1 MRTSL
6 RETKMLDDYSLR
18 KQADDERLLSE
29 ARLLLSPALRDK
41 LHWQQQVYQIVR
53 SYGRRRLKE
62 ELEAVHT
69 QLFTESR
76 FMRFRKKIYHI
87 FKNS

>member
-1 MRTSL
+1 
-6 RETKMLDDYSLR
+6 MLKNTAMNKKRPKFEDIKSGV
-18 KQADDERLLSE
+18 EFN
-29 ARLLLSPALRDK
+29 
-41 LHWQQQVYQIVR
+41 HWYW
-53 SYGRRRLKE
+53 LKE

-76 FMRFRKKIYHI
+76 FTRFRKKIYHI